1 MALVPLQYN
10 LRSLIVRAGNTWL
23 TVFSVAATVA
33 VLAGVLSLQQGF
45 ATVFAERGREDL
57 AILLR
62 TGANAEGE
70 SAFNLERAEIALKET
85 SEFATDAAGK
95 PLASAE
101 LYLAALLPRLD
112 GGKTN
117 IPLRGVQPMTF
128 AIHGDDIRIVDG
140 KNFTP
145 GTDEVILGRAIAER
159 MRNGRVGDIVQINVT
174 PFKVVGIFESKGA
187 YAGEIWADC
196 DRMQAALK
204 VTHWSRVIGQLRPGA
219 DAAAFAARLENDKR
233 IPAKAMTER
242 EYLKKQTGP
251 LSKMFVILGGFLSVV
266 MGVAAAFTGTNA
278 MLAALAARTH
288 EIGVLLATGF
298 RPYAIFVSF
307 LFEAA
312 ILGLLG
318 GILGVLIVLPLN
330 GMRTGTTNFS
340 TFTEVSFPFRTTPFA
355 MAVAVAF
362 AILLG
367 LLGGAFPA
375 LRAARMTPTQALRRA

>member
-1 MALVPLQYN
+1 
-10 LRSLIVRAGNTWL
+10 
-23 TVFSVAATVA
+23 
-33 VLAGVLSLQQGF
+33 
-45 ATVFAERGREDL
+45 
-57 AILLR
+57 
-62 TGANAEGE
+62 
-70 SAFNLERAEIALKET
+70 
-85 SEFATDAAGK
+85 
-95 PLASAE
+95 
-101 LYLAALLPRLD
+101 
-112 GGKTN
+112 
-117 IPLRGVQPMTF
+117 
-128 AIHGDDIRIVDG
+128 
-140 KNFTP
+140 
-145 GTDEVILGRAIAER
+145 
-159 MRNGRVGDIVQINVT
+159 
-174 PFKVVGIFESKGA
+174 
-187 YAGEIWADC
+187 
-196 DRMQAALK
+196 
-204 VTHWSRVIGQLRPGA
+204 
-219 DAAAFAARLENDKR
+219 
-233 IPAKAMTER
+233 MTER

-251 LSKMFVILGGFLSVV
+251 LSAMFVILGGFLSVV

-375 LRAARMTPTQALRRA
+375 LRAARMTPTRRCGALMASNPLRPLAVLYRDAFGGLPALDLGALRGRFINRCGSMVVPFLSLYLKKEFDYSAAQAGGFLSAYGLGAFAGSWLGGWLTDRHGPVRTQIATLASTGVWMLLMTQIREPWLLAISVFVLGVLNDAFRPGSLTAVAISCEPPCGARRCR